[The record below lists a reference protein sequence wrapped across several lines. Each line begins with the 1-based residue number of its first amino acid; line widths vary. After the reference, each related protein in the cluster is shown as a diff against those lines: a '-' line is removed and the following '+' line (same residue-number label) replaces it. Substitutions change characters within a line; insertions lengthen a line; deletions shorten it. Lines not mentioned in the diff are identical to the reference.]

1 MDSNPFFVL
10 FVGGWQSR
18 RGLDFIF
25 EMDATRHVVPGIWE
39 PWAVV
44 RENLSSGLNL
54 ASDHQVRLPVFS
66 IGIVPPQCTIGGGSG
81 LVVGFGG
88 VLQQDRRTV
97 NMCLTIRI
105 CDNVVIVVVVI
116 CICTYAPLP
125 F

>member
-1 MDSNPFFVL
+1 MLINPKLLLLPWIVTPLFCVL

-44 RENLSSGLNL
+44 RENLSSGLDL
-54 ASDHQVRLPVFS
+54 ESDYQVRLPVFA
-66 IGIVPPQCTIGGGSG
+66 IGVVPPQCTIGDGSE

-88 VLQQDRRTV
+88 VLQHDCRTV
-97 NMCLTIRI
+97 NMCLTM
-105 CDNVVIVVVVI
+105 
-116 CICTYAPLP
+116 
-125 F
+125 